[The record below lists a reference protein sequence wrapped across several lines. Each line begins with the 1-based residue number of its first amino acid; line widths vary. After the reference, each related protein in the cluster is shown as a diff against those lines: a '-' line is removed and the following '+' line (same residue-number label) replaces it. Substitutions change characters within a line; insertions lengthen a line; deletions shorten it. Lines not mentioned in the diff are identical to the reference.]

1 MWVAATGTVVM
12 HKVRLIAV
20 FVRCSAAQRVSAI
33 STLYAAAVIGE
44 ILLGTTLWDLELC
57 VCVRVRVYAC
67 VSLLCSILPTVT
79 DLDHLLLLLY
89 VANDVLQNGRR
100 RGAEVFH
107 ELFKE
112 PLKEVFKLVRWV

>member
-1 MWVAATGTVVM
+1 M

-20 FVRCSAAQRVSAI
+20 FVCCSAAQRVSAI

-44 ILLGTTLWDLELC
+44 ILLGTTLCHFELC
-57 VCVRVRVYAC
+57 VCVRVCTC
-67 VSLLCSILPTVT
+67 VSLLCPVLLTVT

>member
-1 MWVAATGTVVM
+1 M
-12 HKVRLIAV
+12 
-20 FVRCSAAQRVSAI
+20 RVC
-33 STLYAAAVIGE
+33 T
-44 ILLGTTLWDLELC
+44 
-57 VCVRVRVYAC
+57 C
-67 VSLLCSILPTVT
+67 VSLLCSILLTVT